1 MRVDPVSPWRGGPV
15 RGWGSSALEQVAV
28 RAVGWILEHHSYV
41 EVEVAAVPQALGQT
55 FARR

>member
-1 MRVDPVSPWRGGPV
+1 MSPWRNGPV

-41 EVEVAAVPQALGQT
+41 EVEVVAAPQALGQT
-55 FARR
+55 YARR